1 MIVLRNLT
9 YTYPQAKEPAL
20 RGVNWEV
27 EDGAFVLVAGPS
39 GSGKSTLLRCL
50 NGLVPHF
57 TGGVLAGEGTV
68 YDHDIVR
75 AGPRVLSRVVGFV
88 AQDPESQSVLD
99 HVEREVAFALE
110 QAAVPPAEMRVR
122 VEEALASLDL
132 TPLRNR
138 ALQTLSG
145 GERQRLAIAAV
156 LALRP
161 RVLVLDEPTSQLDP
175 QSAEDVLRALVRL
188 NEDLGLTIVLAE
200 HRLDRVLRYADRLTY
215 VEAGRIVADGPVRE
229 VLARVDAGPP
239 LVQLGRALNWH
250 PLPLSV
256 KEGKPFVASLDGM
269 ALLSGYDERAR
280 TESVPLLDVKDV
292 RFAYNGRQTL
302 RGVDVSVHA
311 GEVVALVGRNGAGKS
326 TLLKCIAGLLRAQ
339 SGEIRVLGYSTV
351 GRDVADICRD
361 IGYLPQNPDDLL
373 FAETATEEMR
383 TTLRN
388 HRMATVSDTIDDL
401 LRRLGLAPFSMAYP
415 RDLSVGQRQR
425 VALGAVT
432 VTKPR
437 LLLLDEPTRGLDS
450 STKSELVALWR
461 EWLAEGAG
469 ILLVTHDVEL
479 AATIADR
486 TIMLSEG
493 EVIAAGSTWDVL
505 GSSPQFAPQI
515 ARLFPR
521 SGWLTAAD
529 VLAAVSG
536 HAELAAG
543 RARVSADSL
552 PPKVSMDMNG
562 GQVVNSIRSN

>member
-1 MIVLRNLT
+1 MITLRDLT
-9 YTYPQAKEPAL
+9 YIYPQAKTPAL
-20 RGVNWEV
+20 QDVNWEV
-27 EDGAFVLVAGPS
+27 EDGTFVLVAGPS

-57 TGGVLAGEGTV
+57 TGGVLAGEGSV
-68 YDHDIVR
+68 YGHDIVR
-75 AGPRVLSRVVGFV
+75 AGPRLLSRVVGFV

-110 QAAVPPAEMRVR
+110 QAAIPPAEMRVR
-122 VEEALASLDL
+122 VEESLASLDL

-161 RVLVLDEPTSQLDP
+161 HVLVLDEPTSQLDP

-200 HRLDRVLRYADRLTY
+200 HRLDRILRYADRLTY
-215 VEAGRIVADGPVRE
+215 LEAGRIVADGPVRE
-229 VLARVDAGPP
+229 TLAHVNVGPP
-239 LVQLGRALNWH
+239 LVQLGRALNWQ
-250 PLPLSV
+250 PLPLTV
-256 KEGKPFVASLDGM
+256 KEGKTFVASM
-269 ALLSGYDERAR
+269 DEVVSSSRRDDEAR
-280 TESVPLLDVKDV
+280 KPGVPLLNVEGV

-302 RGVDVSVHA
+302 RGVDVSVRE

-326 TLLKCIAGLLRAQ
+326 TLLKCIVGLLRAQ
-339 SGEIRVLGYSTV
+339 SGDIRVLGRDVV

-373 FAETATEEMR
+373 FAETVTEELQ
-383 TTLRN
+383 TTLGN
-388 HRMATVSDTIDDL
+388 HRLTATPDAIDVL
-401 LRRLGLAPFSMAYP
+401 LHRLGLGAFGEAYP

-432 VTKPR
+432 VTRPR

-450 STKSELVALWR
+450 STKSEMIALWR
-461 EWLAEGAG
+461 EWLSDGAG

-486 TIMLSEG
+486 TIMLGEG
-493 EVIAAGSTWDVL
+493 EVIAAGPTRDVL

-515 ARLFPR
+515 ARLFPQ

-536 HAELAAG
+536 HAGLEAG
-543 RARVSADSL
+543 AQISADLS
-552 PPKVSMDMNG
+552 PSNVSVDLNG
-562 GQVVNSIRSN
+562 GQVVNLIRSN